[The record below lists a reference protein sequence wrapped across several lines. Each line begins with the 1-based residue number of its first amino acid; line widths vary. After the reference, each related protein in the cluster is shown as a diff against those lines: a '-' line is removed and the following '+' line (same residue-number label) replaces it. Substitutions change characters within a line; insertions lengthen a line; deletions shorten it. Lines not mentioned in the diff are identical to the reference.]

1 MKFGAGAMEG
11 FLIGKRRW
19 TALAASVVTLRR
31 LTPVLQLVPNF
42 PLSTWGLDEQH
53 AGEMWSSNSL
63 TWWLVVAG
71 VRCPTTHSWRANQLV

>member
-31 LTPVLQLVPNF
+31 LTPF
-42 PLSTWGLDEQH
+42 
-53 AGEMWSSNSL
+53 SNWCR
-63 TWWLVVAG
+63 TF
-71 VRCPTTHSWRANQLV
+71 R